1 MEPYVLGPG
10 EGRKY
15 SWNDFDFTVK
25 AGREETHGGLAFME
39 FVTRKGEEPGEHVH
53 VDEDEIF
60 YVLEGSLVVSC
71 GGQTLAANASDFV
84 FLPRNIPHS
93 YSITSDGVV
102 RMLVLT
108 TPSGFGDR
116 IESGGTRLA

>member
-1 MEPYVLGPG
+1 MERL
-10 EGRKY
+10 
-15 SWNDFDFTVK
+15 DFTVK

-53 VDEDEIF
+53 VDEII

-71 GGQTLAANASDFV
+71 GRRMLDAEASDFV

-93 YSITSDGVV
+93 YTIMSDGLV

-108 TPSGFGDR
+108 TPSGFGER
-116 IESGGTRLA
+116 IESGGTRLP